1 MKHEQSNVDFS
12 EAVQL
17 AVDEVV
23 VKSYEAFHTVEPEGK
38 AYFLFTNYRMIFFI
52 KTAKKHD
59 LFVEEF
65 DIHDVSGMHYRV
77 GKVKD
82 KKMSTIAKILLV
94 LSLVLGVLG
103 AVGFLSTNAFFV
115 SNKMIF
121 LGAAGAIFLVSMLV
135 FLFGKRKVFFME
147 IFGKTMRS
155 SWMTFSSAIFKR
167 KLESVQIKPD
177 ASAYKFSKTLGK
189 AIIDARSHIKG
200 EIVTSAEEE
209 KTVELNEEVSNK
221 RLDKEKKKADKRSKK
236 TKEVEKKEVE
246 TPPKEIEEQPT
257 EEQPDESEVE
267 EHIDGG
273 IEIQEIS

>member
-1 MKHEQSNVDFS
+1 MKLDKTSVDFS

-38 AYFLFTNYRMIFFI
+38 AYFLFTNYRIIFFV

-65 DIHDVSGMHYRV
+65 DLQDVSGMHYRV

-94 LSLVLGVLG
+94 LSFVLG
-103 AVGFLSTNAFFV
+103 ALGVVGLLSTNTFFV
-115 SNKMIF
+115 SNKMLF
-121 LGAAGAIFLVSMLV
+121 LAAAGAVFLVSILI

-147 IFGKTMRS
+147 IFGKMDRS

-167 KLESVQIKPD
+167 KLESVKIKPD
-177 ASAYKFSKTLGK
+177 ANAYKFSKTLGK
-189 AIIDARSHIKG
+189 TIIDAKNHVQG
-200 EIVTSAEEE
+200 EIVAS
-209 KTVELNEEVSNK
+209 
-221 RLDKEKKKADKRSKK
+221 
-236 TKEVEKKEVE
+236 
-246 TPPKEIEEQPT
+246 
-257 EEQPDESEVE
+257 VE
-267 EHIDGG
+267 ESTDPT
-273 IEIQEIS
+273 